1 MAYTAEI
8 QIAVKGAK
16 DLRTFQAELDK
27 SSKAVD
33 RLNRDIQTLSEGG
46 IPRSINNLN
55 RLVAEAA
62 ESFNKVALNTS
73 EAATTARDYYQANKT
88 LNNSLRERLKLLND
102 IQNAERGTVLAN
114 IKASQAARS
123 ASGFGVFS
131 AGIEG
136 GIATQ
141 KAIRRNAKRLSRQP
155 KAAIEATPLM
165 LPAYQERGLQILNNT
180 LKLNESQ
187 VRIEQQLNGERARG
201 VRYLEKQSAEEA
213 RQIELGRIG
222 KRTNMLPGT
231 RATQYQFP
239 VEGPMNL
246 LSKGRRPSTSFGAQ
260 VSRGASPLGGIAG
273 RLPGAISG
281 SIIGGAFPLLFGQGA
296 GAATGGAI
304 GGLVGGLAGPGGS
317 FAGSLLGTL
326 LGDIASRGQAVKQL
340 GQDLGF
346 SAQQA
351 QTLATAFKTAN
362 TDVERFTAVIQNIRG
377 LGYTIDE
384 QANSIKLITTL
395 TQQYGGSFEKVGNAI
410 TSALESGKVSQ
421 GILNQLTS
429 QGINIQDALAK
440 KLNVSRDSLLDM
452 TKKGKVSVQT
462 LLDTLVELGNTGTQ
476 QPIKIK
482 TKFEQSTAEIQTR
495 VSNLAQKMEEAFASA
510 TPNITS
516 KFETIKEAAATAFS
530 NVIVALTPML
540 ELVAK
545 AIGDLTNLGIE
556 LISQFIQLPSYI
568 DSASVALQ
576 TQIPIIGELANQME
590 RFGKW
595 FARISPATASIFG
608 IGPSAKGVANPLNL
622 DLKPGDY
629 PVGIPIPGTPPEPI
643 NRLRALSQAA
653 PSGAGAGNAE
663 SAKQREAKRLAA
675 LLLNQRAITA
685 ELKNQYNYNAKIFAA
700 ESAKDPMLARRLQ
713 GEQQLV
719 EWGIETAKLL
729 EKEKTTAGQLAIAKT
744 QQAKQALIRQQTEQD
759 LARMELER
767 LAPGYERQTQLQE
780 ENYLLQASLAGNSKQ
795 VELELRKAAIL
806 KGITDPAQAKI
817 LVTLVEQNE
826 ALKTAADRLQ
836 MEKDLFG
843 GIASTVAGVFD
854 GALTAAVRG
863 TEELG
868 AALQNLAGDLL
879 FTIGRMLIMYGIAQA
894 LGALGGGDKVGII
907 SHLATAFGFKGAK
920 DGAYWSGGFQAFA
933 EGGMVT
939 RPTMGLIGEG
949 GESEYVIPASKMRG
963 AMNRYAAGARG
974 SAVIPAGSDGGDGM
988 TATMAAPGAIDV
1000 RYTVERINSVDYVTA
1015 DQFQRGMQQAAAQG
1029 AAQGEQRTLRR
1040 LQSSNSTRK
1049 RLGI

>member
-1 MAYTAEI
+1 VAYRADIE
-8 QIAVKGAK
+8 IAVRGA
-16 DLRTFQAELDK
+16 QELKRLQNEIRIAAD
-27 SSKAVD
+27 AVD
-33 RLNRDIQTLSEGG
+33 SLNSSFAGVANT

-55 RLVAEAA
+55 RVVSEAA
-62 ESFNKVALNTS
+62 ASFNKAVLGTEEASAAAL
-73 EAATTARDYYQANKT
+73 AYVKATNQ
-88 LNNSLRERLKLLND
+88 LNDGLRERLRLIRNIEAAETAAQRRIVPTSNAGYGQQTPALPPVMVRAKEIQQSWGTFFREAAEVGSDLKTTAAAKAINLKQSWNTFFTEAAELGSDLKTTAAAKAINLKQSWNTFFTEAAELGNDLKTTAAAKAINLKQSWNTFFTEAQKVSVDLYQLAQSTAAAIRSREGAASAAARARLAAGVARPRIGGGTFPTDGPAQLLGGRA
-102 IQNAERGTVLAN
+102 QSMLPGA
-114 IKASQAARS
+114 QAAR
-123 ASGFGVFS
+123 
-131 AGIEG
+131 
-136 GIATQ
+136 
-141 KAIRRNAKRLSRQP
+141 
-155 KAAIEATPLM
+155 
-165 LPAYQERGLQILNNT
+165 
-180 LKLNESQ
+180 
-187 VRIEQQLNGERARG
+187 
-201 VRYLEKQSAEEA
+201 
-213 RQIELGRIG
+213 
-222 KRTNMLPGT
+222 RTSL
-231 RATQYQFP
+231 
-239 VEGPMNL
+239 
-246 LSKGRRPSTSFGAQ
+246 
-260 VSRGASPLGGIAG
+260 LGGIGG
-273 RLPGAISG
+273 RVPSALSSG
-281 SIIGGAFPLLFGQGA
+281 IIGGGFPLLFGQGA
-296 GAATGGAI
+296 GAAAGGALGGVA
-304 GGLVGGLAGPGGS
+304 GGLLGGGFGFALSIAGTAIGD
-317 FAGSLLGTL
+317 LLSKGKA
-326 LGDIASRGQAVKQL
+326 IKQL

-362 TDVERFTAVIQNIRG
+362 TDVERFTAVVQNIRG
-377 LGYTIDE
+377 LGLELQD
-384 QANSIKLITTL
+384 QAELIKLTTAL
-395 TQQYGGSFEKVGNAI
+395 TEKYGGQFDKVGNAI

-421 GILNQLTS
+421 ATLNQLTS
-429 QGINIQDALAK
+429 QGINVQQALAD
-440 KLNVSRDSLLDM
+440 KLGVSRDKLLEM
-452 TKKGKVSVQT
+452 AKKGKIGIQ
-462 LLDTLVELGNTGTQ
+462 DLVDVLVDMGNKGIAATKKPASGMEQLAKAASGLGSALGALGGAIMKALAPPLNWLSKQ
-476 QPIKIK
+476 LAFII
-482 TKFEQSTAEIQTR
+482 
-495 VSNLAQKMEEAFASA
+495 NLAAQGISA
-510 TPNITS
+510 MANLLSGGT
-516 KFETIKEAAATAFS
+516 AATAAA
-530 NVIVALTPML
+530 NAR
-540 ELVAK
+540 AR
-545 AIGDLTNLGIE
+545 
-556 LISQFIQLPSYI
+556 QR
-568 DSASVALQ
+568 
-576 TQIPIIGELANQME
+576 LAAE
-590 RFGKW
+590 G
-595 FARISPATASIFG
+595 
-608 IGPSAKGVANPLNL
+608 GPSAGTMYVAAKYQGR
-622 DLKPGDY
+622 LKQL
-629 PVGIPIPGTPPEPI
+629 EKEEQAKAANAAAKI
-643 NRLRALSQAA
+643 NKINVSSLGQAA

-685 ELKNQYNYNAKIFAA
+685 ELKNQYNYNAKIFAT

-719 EWGIETAKLL
+719 KWGIETAKLL

-806 KGITDPAQAKI
+806 KGITDPAQAKL

-826 ALKTAADRLQ
+826 ALKTAADKLQ

-933 EGGMVT
+933 DGGMVT
-939 RPTMGLIGEG
+939 RPTMGLVGEG
-949 GESEYVIPASKMRG
+949 GQPEYIIPASKMRG

-988 TATMAAPGAIDV
+988 TATVAAPGAIDV

-1040 LQSSNSTRK
+1040 LQSSTSTRK
-1049 RLGI
+1049 RLGM